1 HGGVLDLF
9 ANWAPIVD
17 SALQYGE
24 VSHVCTTTQK
34 QLRRRSAM
42 HTKRIRTSM
51 SSTIKTA
58 LQQSQTAMN
67 NSSRRKV
74 SSARFIRRIE
84 EQRGEEFEY
93 CYWFCAI
100 LQESLTSTASQDPS
114 RLFDLNYVR
123 KAFDCEYTNS
133 SELRSSFFRYLEMFT
148 STYDQDKYYSPY
160 VTLIQASEVRKS
172 RLLKE
177 IGNDVFVIYSC
188 FHESSASGGFLE
200 RSIYANNILHTEDV
214 ISTRLQWT
222 AYLYACLQ
230 ELTDAQ
236 IEYEQ
241 YWAYHQSSEAQN
253 SIKNRTNSI
262 FRSLENCCNKIEEE
276 EVQLRIKTELRKHY
290 ENFVVRCKEKLD
302 HILSKLKLVFA
313 FNETRYLLLSA
324 EKPIDRYYWLRI
336 ILRTLAEV
344 QYADYCI
351 FAVVTDTMGKL
362 SNFAPQGKHDP
373 SLRVQSG
380 SHELYP
386 LYYLLDTFNIHIR
399 KAALEPRTLD
409 KAAKCDYIFRFG
421 RPLWYAQLSSAADP
435 EYPVRLVRLA
445 MAKLGFA

>member
-1 HGGVLDLF
+1 MDVDARILTEGKFFEKYDEENPGATLKQARDTYKKYKQAHG
-9 ANWAPIVD
+9 
-17 SALQYGE
+17 
-24 VSHVCTTTQK
+24 CK
-34 QLRRRSAM
+34 
-42 HTKRIRTSM
+42 
-51 SSTIKTA
+51 
-58 LQQSQTAMN
+58 
-67 NSSRRKV
+67 
-74 SSARFIRRIE
+74 
-84 EQRGEEFEY
+84 
-93 CYWFCAI
+93 
-100 LQESLTSTASQDPS
+100 SLTSTASQDPS
-114 RLFDLNYVR
+114 RLLDLNYVR

-133 SELRSSFFRYLEMFT
+133 SELRSSFFRYLEMFA
-148 STYDQDKYYSPY
+148 STYDQDKYYSTY
-160 VTLIQASEVRKS
+160 VTLIQASGS
-172 RLLKE
+172 
-177 IGNDVFVIYSC
+177 F
-188 FHESSASGGFLE
+188 ASGGFPE
-200 RSIYANNILHTEDV
+200 RSIYANNILHTKDV
-214 ISTRLQWT
+214 VSTRLQWT
-222 AYLYACLQ
+222 AYLCACLQ

-236 IEYEQ
+236 VEYEQ

-262 FRSLENCCNKIEEE
+262 FRSLENCYNKIEKE

-290 ENFVVRCKEKLD
+290 ENFVVRCKERLD
-302 HILSKLKLVFA
+302 RIPSKLKLVFA
-313 FNETRYLLLSA
+313 FDEIQYLLLSA

-344 QYADYCI
+344 QYTDSCI
-351 FAVVTDTMGKL
+351 FAVVTDTMGEL

-445 MAKLGFA
+445 MAKLGFAQSKLRDFSMAVTILGSRLHLNISLQSELATDLVSNYMRLMTYMSEDR